1 MDVELT
7 VVGKIV
13 VDDEGD
19 LLHVN
24 TTGPHVSGD
33 QDTRLAAPELLH
45 DGVSLLLGHVAV
57 HGAHSEVRLPHLLRE
72 PVHLTLGVAEDD
84 GLGDGESVVQ
94 VTERVELPLLPL
106 HGYEELLDALQ
117 CQLVTLDQD
126 PDGVGHEL
134 AGHLED
140 LVGQSGGDEADLG
153 GGREV
158 SVDVVDLFLEPL
170 VQHLVGL
177 VQNQHLDSPVK
188 E

>member
-1 MDVELT
+1 MEISGQMEMVAESPALT
-7 VVGKIV
+7 
-13 VDDEGD
+13 
-19 LLHVN
+19 
-24 TTGPHVSGD
+24 
-33 QDTRLAAPELLH
+33 APELLH
-45 DGVSLLLGHVAV
+45 DCVSLLLGHVAV

-94 VTERVELPLLPL
+94 VAERVELPLLPL

-153 GGREV
+153 GRREV